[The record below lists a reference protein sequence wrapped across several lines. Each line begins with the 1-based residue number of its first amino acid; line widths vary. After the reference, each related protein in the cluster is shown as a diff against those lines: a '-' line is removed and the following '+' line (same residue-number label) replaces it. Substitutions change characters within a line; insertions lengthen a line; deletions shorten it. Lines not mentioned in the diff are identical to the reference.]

1 MNAWWA
7 VGGGIIARRV
17 DSKVIEA
24 KVKRNL
30 GAQTHLQDGNSEGRY
45 TSTYLQ
51 RFQQLK

>member
-7 VGGGIIARRV
+7 VRGGIIAGRV

-30 GAQTHLQDGNSEGRY
+30 GAQTYPQDGKSEGRY
-45 TSTYLQ
+45 TLTYLQ